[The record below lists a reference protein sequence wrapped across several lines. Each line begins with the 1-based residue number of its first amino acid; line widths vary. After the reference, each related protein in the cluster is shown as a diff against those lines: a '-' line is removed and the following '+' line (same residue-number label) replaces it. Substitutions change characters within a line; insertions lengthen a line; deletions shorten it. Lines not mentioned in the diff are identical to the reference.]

1 MVNLEPSRRSASLR
15 LCFKNE
21 RVKTVEQW
29 GKLYPAF
36 TLAIAETALEMAKL
50 GYGFRAVRMSPGASD
65 NWLLGWMLVITSPT
79 KYGAAEWQSTVLLDP
94 DGNMW
99 LQNFA
104 PDERDLCSPSVQLIR
119 INRFKAGDWNRW
131 LENVLERSKGVEDA
145 QFAEWI
151 QIATQR
157 KMDCWRGR
165 VGTVSLAATRLRL
178 AELSPSPPSLRP

>member
-131 LENVLERSKGVEDA
+131 LENVLELAK
-145 QFAEWI
+145 
-151 QIATQR
+151 QR
-157 KMDCWRGR
+157 RRGCSVRRMDSNCDPKKDGLLERKSRYCQSSRNSSPIGR
-165 VGTVSLAATRLRL
+165 ALPFPAK
-178 AELSPSPPSLRP
+178 P